1 LIAER
6 LQEKVWI
13 IYHCKEE
20 MMVAEYRHT
29 QYGILMGVVFL
40 VTGALIVYFALEII
54 AESRWESAVIMICL
68 YVLGVA
74 SFHSFTIEVSEEKLK
89 FRFGIG
95 IIQKSYFIAEIK
107 SVKEVINPWY
117 YFWGVKSIPG
127 GWFYAIA
134 PGEAIE
140 IILKN
145 GKVVQLGTNQSK
157 MLKEA
162 IDAAI
167 QLIGE
172 KWN

>member
-1 LIAER
+1 ME
-6 LQEKVWI
+6 
-13 IYHCKEE
+13 
-20 MMVAEYRHT
+20 AEYRHT
-29 QYGILMGVVFL
+29 QYGILMGAIFI
-40 VTGALIVYFALEII
+40 VTGTLIVYAALAII
-54 AESRWESAVIMICL
+54 AESRWEFAVIMMCL
-68 YVLGVA
+68 YVLGIA

-95 IIQKSYFIAEIK
+95 IIQKSYFIEEIK
-107 SVKEVINPWY
+107 SVKEVVNPWY

-134 PGEAIE
+134 PGEAVE

-145 GKVVQLGTNQSK
+145 GKIVQLGTNQSK

-162 IDAAI
+162 IEAAI

-172 KWN
+172 K

>member
-1 LIAER
+1 
-6 LQEKVWI
+6 
-13 IYHCKEE
+13 
-20 MMVAEYRHT
+20 
-29 QYGILMGVVFL
+29 
-40 VTGALIVYFALEII
+40 VYSALELI

-89 FRFGIG
+89 FHFGIG
-95 IIQKSYFIAEIK
+95 IIQKSYSIEEIK

-145 GKVVQLGTNQSK
+145 GKIVQLGTNQSK

-172 KWN
+172 KWK